1 MPGRRYLLAPLVLT
15 VLALLPATPAA
26 AEITAWGERRGSD
39 GELFGP
45 LGIATSPAGDV
56 YVADP
61 GSGRIHR
68 FDNRGRPL
76 GRWGKRGEGPGEFGA
91 LEDVAADGASVY
103 AVDRINDKVSRFTHD
118 GLLLR
123 EWAVE
128 DGDDLAIGPRGEVL
142 LSTGGDN
149 PAVRTYSPDGV
160 LLRELP
166 SDAPYGTMGL
176 AADDRGDLYVGQ
188 HSRDRPSV
196 RKLRGDGTV
205 LWEIDNA
212 NGEPLRA
219 LAGLTTDRAG
229 NLYAVESTRVHRF
242 DAADGR
248 FVATYVGGPGP
259 APGQFEWGRD
269 VAADGDGNVFV
280 AEGGAYY
287 GEGGS
292 QIHRFETRVPT
303 AMLKAAPSPVS
314 TGAPVTFDAS
324 GSSAPLSRIA
334 RFEWDL
340 DGDGRFEVDTRER
353 PQASG
358 AFPEPGRRTARV
370 RVTEAG
376 GGTAVASA
384 DLEVRLAPPPGPRG
398 VSINGGAPFTRD
410 PLVTVVVR
418 WPALAT
424 DLFVSNDGGF
434 GTFGSFGVAPAIPW
448 RLDTTG
454 PERLPKTIYVRFAGG
469 ESGNETYQDDIV
481 LDQTSPLLES
491 AVATAPAARRSSA
504 RLKLRARDAGSGVA
518 AMQVAPTPRAA
529 PAFVGFRSVSR
540 QRIPRK
546 GAVYVRLQDRVGNT
560 SKWRRVKVRCARGK
574 RCR

>member
-1 MPGRRYLLAPLVLT
+1 MHRFRFLLLVTALVGLALAP
-15 VLALLPATPAA
+15 ATASA
-26 AEITAWGERRGSD
+26 GITAWGERRGND

-45 LGIATSPAGDV
+45 QGIATSPAGDV

-61 GSGRIHR
+61 GSNRIHR
-68 FDNRGRPL
+68 FDNRGRLL
-76 GRWGKRGEGPGEFGA
+76 GRWGERGEGPGRFQA
-91 LEDVAADGASVY
+91 LEDVAADATSVY
-103 AVDRINDKVSRFTHD
+103 AVDRINNKVSRFTPE
-118 GLLLR
+118 GKLLR

-128 DGDDLAIGPRGEVL
+128 RGDDLAVGPRGEVL
-142 LSTGGDN
+142 VTTGGDD

-160 LLRELP
+160 LLRELA

-176 AADDRGDLYVGQ
+176 AADDRGDLYLGQ

-196 RKLRGDGTV
+196 RKLRPDGTV
-205 LWEIDNA
+205 LWEIQSA
-212 NGEPLRA
+212 NGEPFRELRS
-219 LAGLTTDRAG
+219 LTTDRAG
-229 NLYAVESTRVHRF
+229 NVFVVEATRVHRF
-242 DAADGR
+242 GAADGR

-269 VAADGDGNVFV
+269 VAADADGNVFV

-292 QIHRFETRVPT
+292 QIHRFETRIPV
-303 AMLKAAPSPVS
+303 AALEAAPSPVS
-314 TGAPVTFDAS
+314 TGAPVTFDAA
-324 GSSAPLSRIA
+324 GSFSPLSRIE

-340 DGDGRFEVDTRER
+340 DGDGIFELDAGAR
-353 PQASG
+353 PQASR

-370 RVTEAG
+370 RVTETG
-376 GGTAVASA
+376 GGTAVATT

-398 VSINGGAPFTRD
+398 VSINGGAQFTRD

-434 GTFGSFGVAPAIPW
+434 GTFGSFGVAPAVPW

-481 LDQTSPLLES
+481 LDQTSPQLES
-491 AVATAPAARRSSA
+491 ATATAPAARRSA
-504 RLKLRARDAGSGVA
+504 VQLKLRAQDAGSGIA
-518 AMQVAPTPRAA
+518 AMQVARTPRAA
-529 PAFVGFRSVSR
+529 PAFVPFRSVSR
-540 QRIPRK
+540 QRISRK
-546 GAVYVRLQDRVGNT
+546 RGVYVRLQDRVGNT